1 MTYTKNNKH
10 FLQHKKNLLRLHY
23 QKPKNETTMLTAEL
37 DTPKLRRQVI
47 DRVQRLDSQSLTK
60 LLFIIDNHQYENFLD
75 EDDDDVEIDL
85 DFPTPQTPEEA
96 RKEIEEIEEEIRQ
109 GKCMTLDEFIAHT
122 NQKLNSYE
130 SYFV

>member
-1 MTYTKNNKH
+1 
-10 FLQHKKNLLRLHY
+10 
-23 QKPKNETTMLTAEL
+23 MLTAEL
-37 DTPKLRRQVI
+37 DTPKLRSQVI

-75 EDDDDVEIDL
+75 DYEDDVVIDL

-109 GKCMTLDEFIAHT
+109 GKCMTLDEFITHT

>member
-1 MTYTKNNKH
+1 
-10 FLQHKKNLLRLHY
+10 
-23 QKPKNETTMLTAEL
+23 MLTAEL
-37 DTPKLRRQVI
+37 DTPKLRSQVI

-75 EDDDDVEIDL
+75 DDDVVIDL

-109 GKCMTLDEFIAHT
+109 GKFVTLEEGMAMIDKMIKE
-122 NQKLNSYE
+122 YE
-130 SYFV
+130 TRLVG